1 LVVLDVHDFYQRY
14 EAIFVTKYCPIT
26 VPLVKVAS
34 GPRKELGR
42 LRELTFLVPTRILEI
57 IIPTIRLAD
66 LMRVVE
72 EVDEGE
78 LVIKP
83 IIATP
88 AASIERIVLAL
99 IDHGRSR
106 DIFVPRLVRSLEN
119 LFRVMV

>member
-1 LVVLDVHDFYQRY
+1 M
-14 EAIFVTKYCPIT
+14 VTKYRPTT
-26 VPLVKVAS
+26 VPLVKVARC
-34 GPRKELGR
+34 PCKELGR
-42 LRELTFLVPTRILEI
+42 LRKLTFLVPTRILEI

-66 LMRVVE
+66 LMRIVE
-72 EVDEGE
+72 EVDEGD

-106 DIFVPRLVRSLEN
+106 DISVPRLVRSLEN